1 MMQIHSVDFG
11 LTDFGSLWQIQKE
24 INSFKQKNKCSDLL
38 IFTEHKNVYTLGRG
52 GDRNHLLIGK
62 EEMEKERIDYF
73 EIDRGG
79 DLTYHGPGQLVC
91 YPIFD
96 LNNYYQDTHRYL
108 RDLEEVII
116 RVLGNYGIN
125 AGRDEEY
132 TGVWVNDEKICSIG
146 VKVSR
151 WVTMHGLAFNVNN
164 ELEYFEK
171 IIPCG
176 IFHKRMTSMKS
187 LLGKE
192 LDMSEVRRQVT
203 KYFEEV
209 FGLNVKILDKEAV
222 HRYYCIDYQ
231 PT

>member
-1 MMQIHSVDFG
+1 MKVYSVDFG
-11 LTDFGSLWQIQKE
+11 LTDFASLWQTQKE
-24 INSFKQKNKCSDLL
+24 INLFKQKNKAADLL

-62 EEMEKERIDYF
+62 EEMEKERIEYF

-96 LNNYYQDTHRYL
+96 LNNYYLDMHRYL

-116 RVLGNYGIN
+116 RTLKFYGIDG
-125 AGRDEEY
+125 ARDEEF

-151 WVTMHGLAFNVNN
+151 WITMHGLAFNVNN
-164 ELEYFEK
+164 ELGYFEK

-192 LDMSEVRRQVT
+192 LNLREVSERVS
-203 KYFEEV
+203 KCFEEV
-209 FGLNVKILDKEAV
+209 FGITVSGITKDEVGEFYTAV
-222 HRYYCIDYQ
+222 I
-231 PT
+231 PSSL